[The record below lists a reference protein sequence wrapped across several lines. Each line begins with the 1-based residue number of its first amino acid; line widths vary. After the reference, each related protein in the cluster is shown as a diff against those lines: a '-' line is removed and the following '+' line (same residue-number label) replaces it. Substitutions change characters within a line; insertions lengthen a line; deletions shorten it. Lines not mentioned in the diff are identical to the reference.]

1 MTYKSLHFS
10 NSDGGYDACIVD
22 NQEEKFKDWLI
33 RRGFYSCELLTRIQM
48 TYSLI
53 LILKELRIDEHKR
66 NRGLGTHF
74 LKEIMGIASQENV
87 DAIILECDLYEFN
100 QFNLQVWYES
110 LGFTILTRGTNPLM
124 LLEI

>member
-22 NQEEKFKDWLI
+22 NQEENLKSWLM
-33 RRGFYSCELLTRIQM
+33 RRGLYSSELLTRIQM
-48 TYSLI
+48 TYPLI
-53 LILKELRIDEHKR
+53 LILKELRIVEYKR
-66 NRGLGTHF
+66 NKGLGTYF
-74 LKEIMGIASQENV
+74 LKEIISIASQENV

-100 QFNLQVWYES
+100 QFNLQNWYES
-110 LGFTILTRGTNPLM
+110 FGFMIITRGTNPLM